1 MRALSI
7 RILLAVFASVTLAR
21 ATNYPIR
28 HLDPTDALMA
38 LTVRV
43 PDISGDCRITP
54 VQAKDP
60 GSAGVRGF
68 LEIQCS
74 TKGNFAKIQAALE
87 AIDAPPPTHRF
98 HVAVLA
104 ASRNEGPM
112 PDLSAG
118 EQKALSDFKKV
129 MTYKSF
135 KTEAEAILQCDRESQ
150 SRISGG
156 YLLELSINPY
166 TGGGESIDVNSFR
179 LRGAT
184 LQAAPGGGG
193 TNYENLIATSFSITR
208 GETVVLGTTTSDQS
222 ARVVLV
228 TALP

>member
-7 RILLAVFASVTLAR
+7 RILLAAFASVSVAS
-21 ATNYPIR
+21 ANNFAIR

-38 LTVRV
+38 LTVRL
-43 PDISGDCRITP
+43 PEINSDCRITP

-60 GSAGVRGF
+60 GSAGLRGF
-68 LEIQCS
+68 LEVQCS
-74 TKGNFAKIQAALE
+74 TQANFAKIQAALL
-87 AIDAPPPTHRF
+87 AIDAPAPTHRF

-104 ASRNEGPM
+104 ASRNDGPT

-135 KTEAEAILQCDRESQ
+135 KTEAEMILQCDGRAQ
-150 SRISGG
+150 SRIGDDTLVVEINSKTAGG
-156 YLLELSINPY
+156 D
-166 TGGGESIDVNSFR
+166 SIDVRRFELLGPSFQ
-179 LRGAT
+179 T
-184 LQAAPGGGG
+184 PGGGSAPNG
-193 TNYENLIATSFSITR
+193 LLSTSFSIKS
-208 GETVVLGTTTSDQS
+208 GETVVLGTSTSDQT